1 MNKLFE
7 HRLDIMTKGEL
18 EQMLGEFTQ
27 SRAEI
32 RREKYFKG
40 LVVDSG
46 WHDSIIQKINNK
58 LNINI

>member
-18 EQMLGEFTQ
+18 EKMLDEFIK
-27 SRAEI
+27 SRVEV

-40 LVVDSG
+40 LVVDSE
-46 WHDSIIQKINNK
+46 WHDSMILKINNK
-58 LNINI
+58 LI

>member
-18 EQMLGEFTQ
+18 EKMLDEFIK
-27 SRAEI
+27 SRAEV

-40 LVVDSG
+40 LVVDSE
-46 WHDSIIQKINNK
+46 WHDSMILKINNK
-58 LNINI
+58 LI